1 MENKKP
7 KEKLEDLLTDPSKK
21 SHSTVHPLLRIWR
34 EFLIAETVTPSRW
47 TRLVAEHI
55 NKLRQIKEMDAQ
67 AIGTARGNLVK
78 AFIEK
83 QTMSFPALIRGM
95 EFLGYKAIRI
105 RITGIRPDGSEISS
119 STEISLA
126 KRRML
131 GDSPDTTAE
140 GSTAPD
146 SFDFDDNGPEQ

>member
-1 MENKKP
+1 MVNKKP
-7 KEKLEDLLTDPSKK
+7 KEKLESLLTDPNKK
-21 SHSTVHPLLRIWR
+21 SYSTVHHLLRIWR
-34 EFLIAETVTPSRW
+34 EFLSAEAVTPPKW

-83 QTMSFPALIRGM
+83 PTMSFPALIRGM

-105 RITGIRPDGSEISS
+105 QITGIRPDGTEVTNSA
-119 STEISLA
+119 EISLA
-126 KRRML
+126 KRRMF
-131 GDSPDTTAE
+131 GEPPVTPPE

-146 SFDFDDNGPEQ
+146 SFDVDEDGPKE